1 MQRPARLNS
10 FFAVSGM
17 ALLLAGC
24 ASQSGGGASPTTN
37 APAASQAA
45 AGSEA
50 PGGSPEAYSVDVSSG
65 AMGSYLVGE
74 DGKTLYL
81 LTKDSAGNSTC
92 TGTCATNWP
101 PFTLDNGET
110 VAAGSGVTGTIG
122 TITRSDGTTQV
133 AINGV
138 PLYYFKGDSAA
149 GDTNGQGVQGVW
161 FLASP
166 SGTPV
171 GATPSASGGYSY

>member
-1 MQRPARLNS
+1 MHRPARLTS
-10 FFAVSGM
+10 FLAVSGV
-17 ALLLAGC
+17 ALILAGC

-37 APAASQAA
+37 APVASQGANA
-45 AGSEA
+45 SEA
-50 PGGSPEAYSVDVSSG
+50 PGGSPQAYSVDVSTG

-81 LTKDSAGNSTC
+81 LTKDPAGSSSC

-101 PFTLDNGET
+101 PFTLDSGET
-110 VAAGSGVTGTIG
+110 VAAGTGVTGTIG
-122 TITRSDGTTQV
+122 TISRPDGTTQV

-161 FLASP
+161 FLVTPA
-166 SGTPV
+166 GTPV
-171 GATPSASGGYSY
+171 NAAPSASGGYSY